1 MFLWLISTGLICFLL
16 GIVLTLAVGQRDL
29 LCWIMPADDDKLL
42 PQVNP
47 ESTTP
52 LVTSDQPISVEL
64 PEVKYPIGFFN
75 YLWNCIVVKKNLISS
90 CPSWVS
96 QKVVIY
102 GLSYIVYTFDFHNAL
117 RVWPES

>member
-1 MFLWLISTGLICFLL
+1 MSIMFLWLISTGLICFLL

-75 YLWNCIVVKKNLISS
+75 YSWNL
-90 CPSWVS
+90 
-96 QKVVIY
+96 
-102 GLSYIVYTFDFHNAL
+102 
-117 RVWPES
+117 